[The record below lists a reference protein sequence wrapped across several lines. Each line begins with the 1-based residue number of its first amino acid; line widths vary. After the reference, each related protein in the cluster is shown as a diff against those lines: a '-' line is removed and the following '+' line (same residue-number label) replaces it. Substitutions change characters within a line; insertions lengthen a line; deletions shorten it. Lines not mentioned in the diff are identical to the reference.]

1 MEQQHS
7 NYNLTSTTSTST
19 DNLSA
24 NSVFCILSNSSHSQS
39 ASTFS
44 INAAIKGSYRYNM
57 NGEDDGNND
66 SGCKEDADKDGGST
80 QSEIAKIR
88 VCIGKNPGQP
98 LNISV
103 WIVIE

>member
-1 MEQQHS
+1 
-7 NYNLTSTTSTST
+7 
-19 DNLSA
+19 
-24 NSVFCILSNSSHSQS
+24 
-39 ASTFS
+39 
-44 INAAIKGSYRYNM
+44 M